1 MTASDL
7 KFVARATLSVGNGQ
21 ERLATRSFAAADAA
35 ADWALVTAQRLRMAL
50 GTANFGKV
58 GGAIEIHIVGH
69 VPGDPAAEK
78 VTVFAGALGTA
89 DDALALRA
97 QAFERDELPLLFR
110 AVAGRIAA
118 KRRRKYIVGGASVAV
133 AALAVALVV
142 LLPPILDSELQAEA
156 IFAGPPPDIE
166 GRWAIGNPATNCETN
181 YVEFQRR
188 RYTAV
193 VGANRQSFDAAY
205 SQPTPAAMRIE
216 YGQGGVRLAQTFS
229 LPGEN
234 GRMTIANI
242 EASDPTIENTA
253 RRAIGT
259 VLRKCPPPP
268 AAR

>member
-7 KFVARATLSVGNGQ
+7 KFVCRATLSVGNGR
-21 ERLATRSFAAADAA
+21 ERLATRNFAAADAA

-50 GTANFGKV
+50 GTANFGKI
-58 GGAIEIHIVGH
+58 GTAIEIHIVGH
-69 VPGDPAAEK
+69 VPGDPAAER
-78 VTVFAGALGTA
+78 VTVFAGALGAA
-89 DDALALRA
+89 DDSLSLRA
-97 QAFERDELPLLFR
+97 QAFERDELPLLYR
-110 AVAGRIAA
+110 AVAARLAA
-118 KRRRKYIVGGASVAV
+118 KRRRKYLVAGASFAV
-133 AALAVALVV
+133 AALAVGLVI

-156 IFAGPPPDIE
+156 ILSGPPPDID
-166 GRWAIGNPATNCETN
+166 GRWAIGNPATNCEIN
-181 YVEFQRR
+181 YVEFERR

-193 VGANRQSFDAAY
+193 IGAARQSFDAAY
-205 SQPTPAAMRIE
+205 SQPTPATMRIE
-216 YGQGGVRLAQTFS
+216 YGQGGVRLAQTFA

-268 AAR
+268 PAR

>member
-1 MTASDL
+1 MNASDL

-21 ERLATRSFAAADAA
+21 ERLATRNFAAADAA

-50 GTANFGKV
+50 GNANFGKV
-58 GGAIEIHIVGH
+58 GAAIDIQIVGH

-78 VTVFAGALGTA
+78 VTVFSGALGTA
-89 DDALALRA
+89 DDSLALRV

-110 AVAGRIAA
+110 AVAARIAA

-133 AALAVALVV
+133 AAIAVALVV

-156 IFAGPPPDIE
+156 IFSGPPPDIE

-193 VGANRQSFDAAY
+193 IGANRQSFDAAY
-205 SQPTPAAMRIE
+205 SQPTPATMRIE
-216 YGQGGVRLAQTFS
+216 YGQGGVRLAQTFG

-259 VLRKCPPPP
+259 VLRKCPPP
-268 AAR
+268 AAPR